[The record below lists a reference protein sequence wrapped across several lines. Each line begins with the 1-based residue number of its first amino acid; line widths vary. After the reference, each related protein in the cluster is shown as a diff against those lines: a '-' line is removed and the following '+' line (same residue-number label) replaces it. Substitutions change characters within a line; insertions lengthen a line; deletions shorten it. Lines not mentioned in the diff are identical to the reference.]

1 MRKALLVCD
10 MLVVACGVSLD
21 TVGAHDRAGYLLS
34 YSYSC
39 EANQEHQSRHENN
52 RDSPHL
58 PSRLPFG

>member
-10 MLVVACGVSLD
+10 MLLVACGVLLD

-39 EANQEHQSRHENN
+39 EANQEH
-52 RDSPHL
+52 
-58 PSRLPFG
+58 